1 MNSGHG
7 SRRYYRR
14 KNTLKLIIPG
24 DTTLQLR
31 YLILDFNGTLACD
44 GVLLEGVRPRLT
56 TLAGHL
62 DVHVLTGDTF
72 GQARMALAG
81 APCRLTVL
89 PAENQPEGKLRYIEQ
104 LGAHEAVCIGNGR
117 NDRLALK
124 AALGIAVIQTE
135 GAAVEALLAA
145 DIVLPS
151 ILPALD
157 LLTYP
162 LRLIA
167 TLRA

>member
-1 MNSGHG
+1 M
-7 SRRYYRR
+7 
-14 KNTLKLIIPG
+14 LKLIIPG
-24 DTTLQLR
+24 DTTLQLQ

-44 GVLLEGVRPRLT
+44 GALLEGVRPRLT

-72 GQARMALAG
+72 GQARMA
-81 APCRLTVL
+81 
-89 PAENQPEGKLRYIEQ
+89 PAENQAEGKLRYIEQ

-117 NDRLALK
+117 NDRLALRA

-157 LLTYP
+157 LLTHP